1 MQQIKFYLPGIS
13 LILMAV
19 LIFTVPEILVAMISV
34 FIMTMGVFI
43 LYIGHGLRKSEIELR
58 KMDGIAPPAGIDI
71 AFINR
76 KSAQNFDA
84 GGILWT
90 RMSMML

>member
-1 MQQIKFYLPGIS
+1 MQQIKYYLPGIS

-19 LIFTVPEILVAMISV
+19 LIFAVPEILVTMISV

-58 KMDGIAPPAGIDI
+58 KMDGWYRTPGWHRYCFYRQKKRTKI
-71 AFINR
+71 
-76 KSAQNFDA
+76 
-84 GGILWT
+84 
-90 RMSMML
+90 

>member
-1 MQQIKFYLPGIS
+1 MQHIKFYFPGVS

-58 KMDGIAPPAGIDI
+58 KMDGWYRTPCWHRYC
-71 AFINR
+71 FY
-76 KSAQNFDA
+76 S
-84 GGILWT
+84 
-90 RMSMML
+90 

>member
-1 MQQIKFYLPGIS
+1 MQYFKYYIPSVS

-19 LIFTVPEILVAMISV
+19 LIFAVPEILVAMISV

-58 KMDGIAPPAGIDI
+58 KMDGWYRTSGWHRYC
-71 AFINR
+71 FYR
-76 KSAQNFDA
+76 
-84 GGILWT
+84 
-90 RMSMML
+90 